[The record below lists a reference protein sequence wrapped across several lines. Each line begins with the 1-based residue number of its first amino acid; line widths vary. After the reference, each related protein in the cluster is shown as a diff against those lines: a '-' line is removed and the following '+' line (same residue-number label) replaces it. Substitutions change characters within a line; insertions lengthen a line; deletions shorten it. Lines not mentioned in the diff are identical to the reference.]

1 VIPPAANGQFVA
13 DMEKVLDVY
22 KRPLSDSNP
31 VVCMDESPKQLIRE
45 TRPGQPMKQGKE
57 ARIDYEYLR
66 HGVCNIFMASEPLTG
81 KRFTDVTEQK
91 TKQDW
96 ARYIKKLIDL
106 HYPEASKVTLVM
118 DNLRTHST
126 GAFYETFEAKEAKR
140 LMDKIEFVYTPKHG
154 SWLNMAEIELNVL
167 SRQCLN
173 RHIDDIKEVKKQVTA
188 WQKNRNKRKNK
199 IEWRFTTKDAR
210 IKLKKLY
217 PSVYP

>member
-1 VIPPAANGQFVA
+1 
-13 DMEKVLDVY
+13 
-22 KRPLSDSNP
+22 
-31 VVCMDESPKQLIRE
+31 
-45 TRPGQPMKQGKE
+45 
-57 ARIDYEYLR
+57 
-66 HGVCNIFMASEPLTG
+66 LTTNTSG
-81 KRFTDVTEQK
+81 KRFTEVTEQK

-96 ARYIKKLIDL
+96 ARYIKKVIDT
-106 HYPEASKVTLVM
+106 HYSEASKVTLVM
-118 DNLRTHST
+118 DNLKTHST

-140 LMDKIEFVYTPKHG
+140 LVDKIEFVFTPKHG

-173 RHIDDIKEVKKQVTA
+173 RHIDDIKKVKKEVTA
-188 WQKNRNKRKNK
+188 WEKNRNKRKNK